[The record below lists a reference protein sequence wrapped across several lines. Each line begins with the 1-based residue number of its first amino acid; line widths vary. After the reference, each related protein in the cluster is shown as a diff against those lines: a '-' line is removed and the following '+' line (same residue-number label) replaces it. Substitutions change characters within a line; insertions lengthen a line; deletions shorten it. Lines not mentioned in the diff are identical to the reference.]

1 MARITSFVATAA
13 LVLSTTVAVAGG
25 MNEPKNDDDVVVA
38 LPTCTGSPSL
48 CAGGLGGSG
57 TAAAALL
64 GALAL
69 GAALSSGSH

>member
-1 MARITSFVATAA
+1 MARIKSFVAATA
-13 LVLSTTVAVAGG
+13 LVLSTTAAFAGG
-25 MNEPKNDDDVVVA
+25 MNEPQNEDDVVVA

-48 CAGGLGGSG
+48 CAGGLGGGG

-64 GALAL
+64 GALAI